1 MEQIPRSEYPRP
13 QFERNNWMNLNG
25 KWQFEIDHGN
35 SGLERGMQK
44 VDYTMSGEITVPF
57 CPESKLSGVEYVDFM
72 EAVWYKRNI
81 TLTPEQLKGVVLL
94 HFGAV
99 DYECCVYVNGQEV
112 GKHKG
117 GYGSF
122 SFDITAFVTEGENQ
136 ITVYAHD
143 DVRSPLQPRGKQ
155 SEIFYSHRCD
165 YTRTTGI
172 WQTVWI
178 EFVPT
183 TRVERIKYY
192 PDVENNSVTLFVETI
207 GSGNLDIVVRYEG
220 RVQAEAH
227 AHLSTGQ
234 HSFTLP
240 LKEQHLWEVGCG
252 RLYDVKLTYEEDI
265 VNSYFGLR
273 NVRLEDGKFLVNG
286 KSVFQRLVL
295 DQGFYPDGI
304 YTAPTDEELKKDI
317 ENSMMLGF
325 NGARLHE
332 KIFEPRFLYWADKL
346 GYLVWEEH
354 ANWGFDTT
362 DFAQIRHF
370 LPEWCEAV
378 KRDFNHPSIIGWAPF
393 NETWN
398 LEAKAEQDEILRTVY
413 RATKEIDKTRPVIDV
428 SGLVHAETDIFD
440 VHDYQQNPEIFK
452 ANYED
457 MESGLVKDC
466 LYNHPETP
474 YHNCQKYDGKMP
486 FFVSEYG
493 GILWSDKKDGWGYGD
508 GPKTEEEFIERYKE
522 LTESLL
528 DNPNMLGFCYTQLY
542 DVEQEQNG
550 LLTYDRKFK
559 FNPEIIRKINTK
571 KAAIEK

>member
-1 MEQIPRSEYPRP
+1 MRAE
-13 QFERNNWMNLNG
+13 NN
-25 KWQFEIDHGN
+25 
-35 SGLERGMQK
+35 
-44 VDYTMSGEITVPF
+44 Y
-57 CPESKLSGVEYVDFM
+57 
-72 EAVWYKRNI
+72 I
-81 TLTPEQLKGVVLL
+81 TL
-94 HFGAV
+94 
-99 DYECCVYVNGQEV
+99 CVY
-112 GKHKG
+112 
-117 GYGSF
+117 
-122 SFDITAFVTEGENQ
+122 
-136 ITVYAHD
+136 D
-143 DVRSPLQPRGKQ
+143 DVRSGKQPSGKQ
-155 SEIFYSHRCD
+155 SSAYKSEGCL

-172 WQTVWI
+172 WQTVWM
-178 EFVPT
+178 EFVDEIHIENIKTTTEITVPT
-183 TRVERIKYY
+183 VNFEVEFTDASYDADILAEIFWDGKL
-192 PDVENNSVTLFVETI
+192 VGIAKAHVSAKVITL
-207 GSGNLDIVVRYEG
+207 S
-220 RVQAEAH
+220 AE
-227 AHLSTGQ
+227 LSE
-234 HSFTLP
+234 
-240 LKEQHLWEVGCG
+240 KHLWKPSEGN
-252 RLYDVKLTYEEDI
+252 LYDVKFTLWKDGDVKDVI
-265 VNSYFGLR
+265 VSYFGVR
-273 NVRLEDGKFLVNG
+273 SVRLNG
-286 KSVFQRLVL
+286 KAFQINGETVFGRWVL